1 MIGSKGLS
9 EESIGCANAAEGI
22 RRARGNGKPSVFKES
37 LKKRRGSLPVR
48 AGDFRWLKP

>member
-22 RRARGNGKPSVFKES
+22 RRAGGNGKPSVFKES
-37 LKKRRGSLPVR
+37 LKKRKSM
-48 AGDFRWLKP
+48 DHFRLGLETSGG